1 MAKNKVRA
9 QQSKILILESNMRMQ
24 VFEPAKE
31 IIQSDDG
38 KKLQSEINE
47 RQKRQKVELQKE
59 INKLSEI
66 VSMISKKDYEEIMME
81 RIVLQDKFR
90 ERYESLKKEL
100 EKSIQN
106 SEQEKIQLKNQIQLK
121 SQEKTDLEKVI
132 LV

>member
-1 MAKNKVRA
+1 MAKNKVRV